1 MGKPLHWF
9 SLLAAYIAPPNTMK
23 ATHHG
28 GDLQKSS
35 CSVPLRLWSNVYGVF
50 RNRVLS
56 SSSEKKTTKR
66 KLPMLSTGV
75 FVRESIILRES
86 TITLCR
92 ITPFE
97 NMHTYIIKCIFK

>member
-9 SLLAAYIAPPNTMK
+9 SLLAAYKAPPNTMK

-56 SSSEKKTTKR
+56 SSSEKKKQL
-66 KLPMLSTGV
+66 KESFPCLALVFLLESLS
-75 FVRESIILRES
+75 FWERAQ
-86 TITLCR
+86 
-92 ITPFE
+92 
-97 NMHTYIIKCIFK
+97 